1 VDSFLDSLNPQQREA
16 VAAPEGP
23 ALVLAGAGS
32 GKTRVLTGR
41 AYYLIAHYKVN
52 PNSILVMTFTN
63 KAAGELQERLRGLLG
78 AADGVP
84 WAGTFHSF
92 CARLL
97 RMYAADLNLPR
108 DFTIYDSADSDQIV
122 SALLAERKIS
132 RDEVAPAAMRSWI
145 SLLKNGGALT
155 GRHSLIKEAPAMLE
169 LYNQRLRTAGAVDF
183 DDLLGLPADLF
194 RKRPDILER
203 VQRRYDHVLIDEFQD
218 TNRIQYDL
226 ALALAMP
233 QRNLYVVGD
242 DDQSIY
248 GWRGADYRNVF
259 AFQQDLKGAQVFRL
273 EQNYRSTQ
281 PILDVANDVIA
292 VNRDRSD
299 KKLWTENKTGEKA
312 VLRQVSRSSD
322 EAHEVIGEIHHLVRS
337 RRHSYKDVAI
347 LFRTNALSRP
357 FEEVLIS
364 QAIPYTIVGGTR
376 FYERKEIK
384 DLIAFLR
391 LMVNPDDEQAWR
403 RVLQTPPRGI
413 GITTIQQLE
422 QEAHAAGRSIGWV
435 LENFATTATLPKL
448 AKAKLAPVA
457 EFIAAL
463 RARLTGLDLVQKV
476 EVVLEASGLIPY
488 YEHYNEEEAEDRL
501 TNLGQLVEAAR
512 DRLKEHPDY
521 DLTEFLSEVALV
533 SDIDDYERTADR
545 VTLMTLHSAKGLEYP
560 VVFIV
565 GVEEKLLPHSRS
577 MSSPSELEEE
587 RRLFY
592 VGLTRARERLY
603 LTYSQTRYLNG
614 HLEFQEPS
622 RFLRDIAPEH
632 IRGWSLP
639 GRISTSPT
647 LIEDEDQSYS
657 PPERPVYRPQRTVRP
672 AVPTQPGLTVFPYQI
687 GDLVEHPDFGRGVV
701 TAKSG
706 GLDDLKIRVS
716 FEGMGSKLLAVKFA
730 QLKKVP

>member
-1 VDSFLDSLNPQQREA
+1 MDSFLDSLNPQQREA
-16 VAAPEGP
+16 VTAPEGP

-52 PNSILVMTFTN
+52 PNAILVMTFTN
-63 KAAGELQERLRGLLG
+63 KAAGELQERLRGLVG
-78 AADGVP
+78 AAEGVP

-97 RMYAADLNLPR
+97 RIYAEDLGLTR

-122 SALLAERKIS
+122 TALLAERKIS
-132 RDEVAPAAMRSWI
+132 REEVAPAAMRAWI
-145 SLLKNGGALT
+145 SLLKNGGKPA
-155 GRHSLIKEAPAMLE
+155 GKHPLIKEAPGLLE
-169 LYNQRLRTAGAVDF
+169 LYNQRLRAAGAVDF
-183 DDLLGLPADLF
+183 DDLLCLPLDLF
-194 RKRPDILER
+194 KKRPEILER

-226 ALALAMP
+226 ALALALP

-259 AFQQDLKGAQVFRL
+259 AFQKDLEGAQVYRL

-281 PILDVANDVIA
+281 PILDVANDVIC
-292 VNRDRSD
+292 VNRERTD

-337 RRHSYKDVAI
+337 HRHSYKDVAI

-403 RVLQTPPRGI
+403 RVLQTPPKGI
-413 GITTIQQLE
+413 GATTIQQLE
-422 QEAHAAGRSIGWV
+422 AEARANGLSIGRV
-435 LENFATTATLPKL
+435 LQNLDSATALPKP
-448 AKAKLAPVA
+448 AKTKLAPAA

-463 RARLTGLDLVQKV
+463 CRKLAGLDLVRKV
-476 EVVLEASGLIPY
+476 EVVLEESGLIRF

-501 TNLGQLVEAAR
+501 TNLGQLVDAAR

-533 SDIDDYERTADR
+533 SDIDDYD
-545 VTLMTLHSAKGLEYP
+545 
-560 VVFIV
+560 
-565 GVEEKLLPHSRS
+565 
-577 MSSPSELEEE
+577 
-587 RRLFY
+587 
-592 VGLTRARERLY
+592 
-603 LTYSQTRYLNG
+603 
-614 HLEFQEPS
+614 
-622 RFLRDIAPEH
+622 
-632 IRGWSLP
+632 
-639 GRISTSPT
+639 
-647 LIEDEDQSYS
+647 
-657 PPERPVYRPQRTVRP
+657 
-672 AVPTQPGLTVFPYQI
+672 
-687 GDLVEHPDFGRGVV
+687 
-701 TAKSG
+701 
-706 GLDDLKIRVS
+706 KIH
-716 FEGMGSKLLAVKFA
+716 
-730 QLKKVP
+730 